1 MFVCVSSPTSDG
13 GAAAVICS
21 EKFVHRYGLE
31 SQAVEIV
38 AQEMR
43 TDFSSTFDENSAIK
57 AVCDCTI
64 ILCESILICI
74 CFFRL
79 AMTLQNQPRMLF
91 LRSQASYI
99 VAGVCMVMEDLN
111 RVHER

>member
-57 AVCDCTI
+57 AVRDCAI
-64 ILCESILICI
+64 CESILICI

-79 AMTLQNQPRMLF
+79 AMTLQNQLRMLF

-99 VAGVCMVMEDLN
+99 VAGVCMVMEGLN